1 MSNTVQGRVVR
12 TQRHGHTLY
21 GNPMMSV
28 TLRILGTGEEQTYRI
43 SNDAGLVYCI
53 ENAEH
58 RERDMVYDITRAG
71 RLSGYFT
78 DPYTL

>member
-1 MSNTVQGRVVR
+1 MPNTVQGKVVS
-12 TQRHGHTLY
+12 TQRHGHTIY
-21 GNPMMSV
+21 GNPIMSV
-28 TLRILGTGEEQTYRI
+28 TLRVLGTGEEKTYRI
-43 SNDAGLVYCI
+43 SDNAGLVYCI

-58 RERDMVYDITRAG
+58 RDRPMIYELTRAG